1 MHAARG
7 EVPRSRVGHARLRRA
22 CALVAVLSTAG
33 LSLSGCGS
41 AGNPGVVTPAPT
53 PVASMTTSSPGKAAT
68 SFTGSRTLGTT
79 QATTSATESPGV
91 TKPATATTTSRATEP
106 TAIRRTR
113 AATTTTT
120 TTPGVVVIRP
130 TLTFPDRT
138 VRFERPFRVRLHA
151 TTNPPVPVV
160 FRALVGD
167 ERGINDAQCRVQGDR
182 LLIGDPPSLSAA
194 CVVEASIP
202 PAPGRVPPQP
212 VQSVVT
218 IGFPQLNVSV
228 PPVPPVEWHRSGGE
242 IEVVIREDSGDAY
255 GMWVSTTDGE
265 CTAGEPSPP
274 YRAPAGTTAYRV
286 IIALPDPRDTS
297 YTCTFMA
304 WAVPQD
310 IAGGVASREFTVSV
324 TP

>member
-1 MHAARG
+1 MHERPG
-7 EVPRSRVGHARLRRA
+7 EGPRSTVGRHVRVLRA
-22 CALVAVLSTAG
+22 CAITAVLFTAG
-33 LSLSGCGS
+33 LNLFGCGS

-53 PVASMTTSSPGKAAT
+53 PVASMTTASPGKAGT
-68 SFTGSRTLGTT
+68 SSTASRTLRAT
-79 QATTSATESPGV
+79 QATASPTDSPGV
-91 TKPATATTTSRATEP
+91 TKPATATTTPGATEP
-106 TAIRRTR
+106 TAIGRTR
-113 AATTTTT
+113 AATRTTTA
-120 TTPGVVVIRP
+120 GVIRP
-130 TLTFPDRT
+130 VLTFNDRT
-138 VRFERPFRVRLHA
+138 VRFERPFVVRLQA
-151 TTNPPVPVV
+151 TTSPRVPVV

-167 ERGINDAQCRVQGDR
+167 ERGINDAQCRVEGDR

-202 PAPGRVPPQP
+202 PAPGRIPPPP

-218 IGFPQLNVSV
+218 IGFPQFNVSV

-304 WAVPQD
+304 WAIPQD
-310 IAGGVASREFTVSV
+310 IAGGVASREFTVRV

>member
-7 EVPRSRVGHARLRRA
+7 EVPRWTVSRHVRALR
-22 CALVAVLSTAG
+22 ALTVIAVLSTAG
-33 LSLSGCGS
+33 LNLIGCGS

-53 PVASMTTSSPGKAAT
+53 PVAPMTTPSPGQPAT
-68 SFTGSRTLGTT
+68 SSAGSRSLGTT
-79 QATTSATESPGV
+79 QATTSPTGSPGV
-91 TKPATATTTSRATEP
+91 TKPATATTTPGATEP
-106 TAIRRTR
+106 TALRRTR
-113 AATTTTT
+113 AATTTT
-120 TTPGVVVIRP
+120 PGVIRP
-130 TLTFPDRT
+130 VLTFNDRT
-138 VRFERPFRVRLHA
+138 VRFERPFVVRLQA
-151 TTNPPVPVV
+151 TASPPVPVV

-167 ERGINDAQCRVQGDR
+167 EQGINDAQCRVEGDR

-202 PAPGRVPPQP
+202 PAPGRVPPPP

-218 IGFPQLNVSV
+218 IGFPQFNVSV

-242 IEVVIREDSGDAY
+242 IEVVIHEDSGDAY

-265 CTAGEPSPP
+265 CTAGEPSPR

-297 YTCTFMA
+297 YTCAFMA

-310 IAGGVASREFTVSV
+310 IAGGVASREFTVRV

>member
-7 EVPRSRVGHARLRRA
+7 EVPRWTVSRHVRVLR
-22 CALVAVLSTAG
+22 ALTVIAVVSTAG
-33 LSLSGCGS
+33 LNLIGCGS

-53 PVASMTTSSPGKAAT
+53 PVAPMTTPSPGQPAT
-68 SFTGSRTLGTT
+68 SSAGSGSLGTT
-79 QATTSATESPGV
+79 QATTSPTDSPGV
-91 TKPATATTTSRATEP
+91 AQPATATTTPGATEP
-106 TAIRRTR
+106 TAIR
-113 AATTTTT
+113 
-120 TTPGVVVIRP
+120 PV
-130 TLTFPDRT
+130 LTFSDRS
-138 VRFERPFRVRLHA
+138 VRFERPFVVRLQA
-151 TTNPPVPVV
+151 TISPPVPVV

-167 ERGINDAQCRVQGDR
+167 EQGINDAQCRVEGDR

-202 PAPGRVPPQP
+202 PAPGRVPPPP
-212 VQSVVT
+212 VRSVVT
-218 IGFPQLNVSV
+218 IGFPQFNVSV
-228 PPVPPVEWHRSGGE
+228 PPVPPVEWHRSGGG
-242 IEVVIREDSGDAY
+242 IEVIIREDSGDAY

-265 CTAGEPSPP
+265 CTAGEPSPR

-310 IAGGVASREFTVSV
+310 IAGGVASREFAVRV